1 MRLSPGGFSA
11 LLAHDIRLSWRGFT
25 AMFGGTSTR
34 WSVAILLACV
44 GVLHLVAWPAMHLL
58 TPLMH
63 GPDTNLTPLAG
74 VLGAVF
80 AWMIAQSLF
89 GATRTLYDRA
99 DLDLLLGSPLPPG
112 RIIASKAAAIATS
125 TFGSLAVFLLP
136 IANMGALLDGPAWLG
151 IYPALTGLALIATA
165 IGLGLAIGL
174 FFLVGPVR
182 ARLYAQMTGASI
194 GGAFV
199 LGAQIFAVLPSAMR
213 EGAARWLDQA
223 GVVSK
228 TGFGGLLWLPM
239 NAVRGS
245 ALDMA
250 LLVLLGLMVFSAMTW
265 CVGQRFA
272 RAATAAAGA
281 PASGARAGSFAVSRF
296 RSGVGRSLRL
306 KEWRLMVRDPSL
318 FAQLGLQIIYTI
330 PIAVVLLRSN
340 LVPAAVALVPTI
352 VVIAAQVAGS
362 IAWITVSGEDAPEL
376 IASAPVAP
384 AAVDRAKLNAVAP
397 PVLSIVGLPLL
408 ALAYLS
414 PRAALVAVV
423 FAAGGSACT
432 SLLNFWHPMPGNRRG
447 MLRRH
452 QQSRL
457 IGLIEHGLAILWAF
471 ASVFALI
478 GSPLTFVP
486 LGLAAAILAVFHKL
500 QGRSAGK
507 TRANSAAAKKPLYER
522 EVRLPLSPESV
533 EPHVM

>member
-1 MRLSPGGFSA
+1 MSLAPVRLSPGSFPA
-11 LLAHDIRLSWRGFT
+11 LLVHDVRLSWRGFS
-25 AMFGGTSTR
+25 AMFGGTTR
-34 WSVAILLACV
+34 WSAAILLACL
-44 GVLHLVAWPAMHLL
+44 GVLHLIAWPAVHLL

-63 GPDTNLTPLAG
+63 GPDANLTPLAG

-112 RIIASKAAAIATS
+112 RIIAAKAAAIAAGTW
-125 TFGSLAVFLLP
+125 GALAVFLLP
-136 IANMGALLDGPAWLG
+136 IADMGALLDSAAWLG
-151 IYPALTGLALIATA
+151 IYPALVGLALIATA

-199 LGAQIFAVLPSAMR
+199 LGAQIFAVLPSATR
-213 EGAARWLDQA
+213 EAAARWLDHA

-228 TGFGGLLWLPM
+228 TGFGGLLWLPL
-239 NAVRGS
+239 NAVRGN
-245 ALDMA
+245 LIDMT
-250 LLVLLGLMVFSAMTW
+250 LLVLLGFIIFTVMIWA
-265 CVGQRFA
+265 VGERFA

-281 PASGARAGSFAVSRF
+281 PASRSRAGSSAVKRF
-296 RSGVGRSLRL
+296 RSGIGRSLRL

-318 FAQLGLQIIYTI
+318 FAQLGLQIIYTF

-362 IAWITVSGEDAPEL
+362 IAWITVSSEDAPEL
-376 IASAPVAP
+376 IASAPVTP
-384 AAVDRAKLNAVAP
+384 AAVDRAKLSAVVL

-414 PRAALVAVV
+414 PRAALVAAG

-457 IGLIEHGLAILWAF
+457 IGLIEHGLAMLWAF

-478 GSPLTFVP
+478 GSLLTFAP
-486 LGLAAAILAVFHKL
+486 LGLAVAILAVFHKT
-500 QGRSAGK
+500 QGKAARQPRRPRGWMPSLRPD
-507 TRANSAAAKKPLYER
+507 RA
-522 EVRLPLSPESV
+522 
-533 EPHVM
+533 

>member
-1 MRLSPGGFSA
+1 MSFSLGSFPA
-11 LLAHDIRLSWRGFT
+11 LLIHDIRLSWRGFA
-25 AMFGGTSTR
+25 AMFGKTSTR

-44 GVLHLVAWPAMHLL
+44 SVLHLLAWPAVHLL
-58 TPLMH
+58 TPLMR
-63 GPDTNLTPLAG
+63 GPDASLTPLAG
-74 VLGAVF
+74 VLGAAF

-112 RIIASKAAAIATS
+112 RIIAAKAAALAAN
-125 TFGSLAVFLLP
+125 TFGALAVFLLP
-136 IANMGALLDGPAWLG
+136 IANMGALLDGPTWLG
-151 IYPALTGLALIATA
+151 IYPALAGLALIATA

-199 LGAQIFAVLPSAMR
+199 LGAQIFAVLPSATR
-213 EGAARWLDQA
+213 EAASRWLDHA

-228 TGFGGLLWLPM
+228 TGFAGLLWLPL
-239 NAVRGS
+239 NTVRGNP
-245 ALDMA
+245 LDMA
-250 LLVLLGLMVFSAMTW
+250 LLVLLGLIVFAVMIWS
-265 CVGQRFA
+265 VGERFA

-281 PASGARAGSFAVSRF
+281 PASGSRAGADAVQRF
-296 RSGVGRSLRL
+296 RSGVSRCLRL

-376 IASAPVAP
+376 IASAPVAL
-384 AAVDRAKLNAVAP
+384 AAVDRAKLSAVVL

-414 PRAALVAVV
+414 PRAALVAVA
-423 FAAGGSACT
+423 FAAGGSTCT

-457 IGLIEHGLAILWAF
+457 IGLIEHGLAMLWAF

-478 GSPLTFVP
+478 GSALTLAP
-486 LGLAAAILAVFHKL
+486 LGIAVAILAIFHKM
-500 QGRSAGK
+500 QGRSGAKPRPGG
-507 TRANSAAAKKPLYER
+507 ALAKKPLYEH
-522 EVRLPLSPESV
+522 EVHLPL
-533 EPHVM
+533 